1 MCKLGRMT
9 SLSYISGQPIG
20 GISLL
25 RRLPYSHTVE
35 RGTESKRK
43 GTKQMSY
50 NENAGLALAG
60 ELSAMNLL
68 KLLSGSAKN
77 NPIPPKYTGSR
88 KALRE
93 LKKARNKA

>member
-1 MCKLGRMT
+1 
-9 SLSYISGQPIG
+9 
-20 GISLL
+20 
-25 RRLPYSHTVE
+25 
-35 RGTESKRK
+35 
-43 GTKQMSY
+43 MSY

-93 LKKARNKA
+93 LKKARRQRS